1 MRLNF
6 AAAISSLRLTSARK
20 SFPDW
25 ADGACTFTVIML
37 RQQWGTP
44 SGLNDAET
52 GDDAKTGLQSEV
64 VSWRSGARGSGA
76 GWVAA
81 SAPRAQAGSDT
92 ETGLMNEVVTLR
104 NMTGRGDC
112 GEEAG
117 TTAADA
123 LGFRDV
129 GRDGSW

>member
-25 ADGACTFTVIML
+25 ADGACTFTVIIL

-52 GDDAKTGLQSEV
+52 GDDAQTGLQSEV

-104 NMTGRGDC
+104 NMTGRGDR
-112 GEEAG
+112 GGWRVEA
-117 TTAADA
+117 TS
-123 LGFRDV
+123 LGFEMMGGISKR
-129 GRDGSW
+129 